1 VATSNGPD
9 AHIVE
14 FGLQGEEVTDVKTLK
29 YEWALQHLQREK
41 EKTRAFY
48 VEPHKAAVSNK
59 DIDEIE
65 RLDSEEMHETQS
77 IEDKISRLQTSF
89 LIEEAQRL
97 LIPTPAFDTKEDS
110 PWERAVT
117 ASHYQLKREQLAAL
131 RSAIR
136 KEKKERREGLQSWA
150 ALSIGL
156 VGALIGLFS
165 ALKK

>member
-1 VATSNGPD
+1 MLK
-9 AHIVE
+9 H
-14 FGLQGEEVTDVKTLK
+14 LK
-29 YEWALQHLQREK
+29 YEWALQRLQREK
-41 EKTRAFY
+41 EKTRTFY
-48 VEPHKAAVSNK
+48 LEPYREARAIK
-59 DIDEIE
+59 DVDEMD
-65 RLDSEEMHETQS
+65 RLSSEEMHETKS
-77 IEDKISRLQTSF
+77 IEDKISQLQTSF

-97 LIPTPAFDTKEDS
+97 LIPTPAFDAKEKDGA
-110 PWERAVT
+110 WEQALT
-117 ASHYQLKREQLAAL
+117 AQHYQLKREPLAAL